1 MRAPVRSMSAC
12 THRVTRSRFRC
23 ATTALGWIP
32 ADGDRALGSAASK
45 SAFASWEARSTCA
58 ALLVRA
64 PRSPSGYPSAWSTRL
79 RVLLAD
85 DHAIVRR
92 GLRSLIESQPELKVV
107 AEAADGLE
115 ALRLSEEHQP
125 DAIILDVAMPK
136 LNGIEVA
143 ERVQKQARP
152 PSVIILSMH
161 ADESYIIRA
170 LAAGARAYLLKDATD
185 EDLLPA
191 VRAVSAGKP
200 FFSPAVTA
208 VLVEDYV
215 RRLQQRGLTDSYH
228 LLTDREKEVLQL
240 LAEGRSNKEVA
251 VLLDLGLSTVETHRA
266 NLMQKLNLHNTAEI
280 VLYAVR
286 KGLIV

>member
-1 MRAPVRSMSAC
+1 V
-12 THRVTRSRFRC
+12 
-23 ATTALGWIP
+23 
-32 ADGDRALGSAASK
+32 
-45 SAFASWEARSTCA
+45 
-58 ALLVRA
+58 
-64 PRSPSGYPSAWSTRL
+64 

-85 DHAIVRR
+85 DHGIVRR
-92 GLRSLIESQPELKVV
+92 GLRSLLEEAGYSVV

-115 ALRLSEEHQP
+115 AVRLTEQHRP
-125 DAIILDVAMPK
+125 DLLIVDIGMPK
-136 LNGIEVA
+136 LSGIEVA
-143 ERVQKQARP
+143 ARAQKLDRAP
-152 PSVIILSMH
+152 GVIILSMH

-191 VRAVSAGKP
+191 VRAAAAGKP

-215 RRLQQRGLTDSYH
+215 RTLQKRGLADSYH

-251 VLLDLGLSTVETHRA
+251 ALLDLGLSTVETHRS

-286 KGLIV
+286 KGIIA

>member
-1 MRAPVRSMSAC
+1 M
-12 THRVTRSRFRC
+12 
-23 ATTALGWIP
+23 
-32 ADGDRALGSAASK
+32 
-45 SAFASWEARSTCA
+45 
-58 ALLVRA
+58 
-64 PRSPSGYPSAWSTRL
+64 

-85 DHAIVRR
+85 DHGIVRR
-92 GLRSLIESQPELKVV
+92 GLRSLLEETGHSVV

-115 ALRLSEEHQP
+115 AVRLCEEHRP
-125 DAIILDVAMPK
+125 DLIIIDIGMPK
-136 LNGIEVA
+136 LSGIEVA
-143 ERVQKQARP
+143 ARAQKLDRP
-152 PSVIILSMH
+152 PAVIILSMH

-191 VRAVSAGKP
+191 IRAVIAGKP

-208 VLVEDYV
+208 VLVEDYM
-215 RRLQQRGLTDSYH
+215 RTLQKRGLTDSYE
-228 LLTDREKEVLQL
+228 LLTDREKEVLHL

-251 VLLDLGLSTVETHRA
+251 TLLELGVSTVETHRA

-286 KGLIV
+286 KGIIV